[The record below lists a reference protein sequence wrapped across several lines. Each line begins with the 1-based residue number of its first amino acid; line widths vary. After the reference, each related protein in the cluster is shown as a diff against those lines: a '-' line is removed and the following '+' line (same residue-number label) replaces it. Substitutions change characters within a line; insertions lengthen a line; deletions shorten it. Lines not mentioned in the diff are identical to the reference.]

1 MNASPL
7 RLPDAA
13 SIEAVVADLDPASAD
28 DDLVPALARAFP
40 GFEFSMALI
49 DDHYWRG
56 TRSVIRP
63 DGTCLGEL
71 RPWMTAELTKEG
83 DDVEAPWRRL
93 KETDLQITE
102 WRGTSAFVL
111 APTGPAAA
119 DYIQIALGRESE
131 WQAAPIVNPDYRP
144 LGEEEL
150 FDASWI
156 RRVKLAD
163 ADRLN
168 GPSYR
173 LLDRAG
179 GALVHLQSFLGRCGR
194 IERNRREAKRPEI
207 ERRVK
212 EIGPDGTRGTPV
224 PRRRARLVRPC
235 AARAALL
242 RGLGAVERRHPSR
255 CSPIG
260 RSTSATTPTKA
271 SAKDSGSAIEGPAS
285 ADCTRLRPPP
295 DGPHRGG

>member
-40 GFEFSMALI
+40 GFEFGMALI

-71 RPWMTAELTKEG
+71 RPWMTAELIKEG

-102 WRGTSAFVL
+102 RRGTSAFVL

-207 ERRVK
+207 ERRVIK
-212 EIGPDGTRGTPV
+212 RSGRTA
-224 PRRRARLVRPC
+224 RARLPSSTPC
-235 AARAALL
+235 PTGSTMCRASCAS
-242 RGLGAVERRHPSR
+242 SR
-255 CSPIG
+255 IGSSRAPAPIACSPIG

-271 SAKDSGSAIEGPAS
+271 SARLGSFRF
-285 ADCTRLRPPP
+285 CRLHTPPSTS
-295 DGPHRGG
+295 